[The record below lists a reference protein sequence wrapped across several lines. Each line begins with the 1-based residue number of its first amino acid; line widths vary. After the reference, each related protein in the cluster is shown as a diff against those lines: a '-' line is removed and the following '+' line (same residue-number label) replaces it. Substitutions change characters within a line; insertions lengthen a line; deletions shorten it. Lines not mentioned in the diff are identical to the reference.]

1 MPRSTLAIQE
11 APWWTRKES
20 WIGINTAIASRTGS
34 YSGYSFAVPA
44 NLAAKVS
51 RDLIEFGEVQRA
63 FLGVHIRPVDE
74 GLARD
79 LGLPDVS
86 GVMVTGLT
94 KEGLPKPA
102 CRKAMSSSRSMAPP
116 PRPCLCSWNGST
128 ATAPARKATS
138 RSGEMARPNA
148 SLWN

>member
-11 APWWTRKES
+11 APLVDAQGKL
-20 WIGINTAIASRTGS
+20 IGINTAIAGRA
-34 YSGYSFAVPA
+34 AVRA
-44 NLAAKVS
+44 LALQF
-51 RDLIEFGEVQRA
+51 RQPRGQGIPGPHREFGEVQRA

-102 CRKAMSSSRSMAPP
+102 CGGVSSSAVDGAP
-116 PRPCLCSWNGST
+116 PRPCLCS
-128 ATAPARKATS
+128 
-138 RSGEMARPNA
+138 
-148 SLWN
+148 